1 MNDQSNNLQIQ
12 IDNLQ
17 GVIDNLNQQKADLNL
32 KITDLKNQLQQLPEY
47 RRKNNL
53 RLKSIIGYK
62 DLISKIDKQ
71 LQVNT
76 KLKDKLVKQMNS
88 NQVKPSSIQ
97 PIENRIQQF
106 GQPIDNSDSD
116 SVLEAELNRLFEES
130 EKNRLEEEQKRI
142 ARSLEEEE
150 QMRLAEEN
158 QRLKQ
163 QEIDDR
169 NKDLFGE
176 NISDDF
182 TSNPK
187 IDNELN
193 SLKLQKEEE
202 RKKNEQALKIQKM
215 VRNFQQTKKRK
226 QMNQRKTRKNTPEDE
241 DTFDSNSVNPPS
253 INTFSTNSIQ
263 TPSTNTISTNS
274 VNPPSINTISTKSIQ
289 APTSTSIS
297 STTDSPD
304 DSRSTITSRSSLD
317 SNFTMPSINSNNSI
331 QQNTAYS
338 DTLIKNVKQ
347 PQVLQRTNVNSNTI
361 CPSIF
366 KMRKNVTKKYYF
378 PSEFPNLTNIKNIK
392 GMIPPLKGGYRRKT
406 RKMKKL

>member
-76 KLKDKLVKQMNS
+76 KLKDKLVKQMN
-88 NQVKPSSIQ
+88 NNPVKPSSIQ

-253 INTFSTNSIQ
+253 INT
-263 TPSTNTISTNS
+263 
-274 VNPPSINTISTKSIQ
+274 ISTKSIQ

>member
-1 MNDQSNNLQIQ
+1 MDDQSNNLQIQ

-17 GVIDNLNQQKADLNL
+17 GVIDNLNQQKSELNS
-32 KITDLKNQLQQLPEY
+32 KIIDLKNQLQKLPEY
-47 RRKNNL
+47 RRKNDL
-53 RLKSIIGYK
+53 RLKSVVGYK
-62 DLISKIDKQ
+62 KLISKIDKQ

-76 KLKDKLVKQMNS
+76 KLKDKLVKQINS
-88 NQVKPSSIQ
+88 NPVKPSLIQ
-97 PIENRIQQF
+97 PIENRIGDRIQQF
-106 GQPIDNSDSD
+106 GKPLDDSD
-116 SVLEAELNRLFEES
+116 SEAEAELNRLFEES

-142 ARSLEEEE
+142 SRSLEEEE
-150 QMRLAEEN
+150 QMRLEEEN

-163 QEIDDR
+163 QLIDDR

-187 IDNELN
+187 IDEELN
-193 SLKLQKEEE
+193 NLKLQKEEE

-226 QMNQRKTRKNTPEDE
+226 QMNQRKTRKNTPDNE
-241 DTFDSNSVNPPS
+241 DTFDSNLVNPPS
-253 INTFSTNSIQ
+253 TNTNSINSIQ
-263 TPSTNTISTNS
+263 TPSTN
-274 VNPPSINTISTKSIQ
+274 
-289 APTSTSIS
+289 SIS
-297 STTDSPD
+297 STADSPD
-304 DSRSTITSRSSLD
+304 DSRSTITSRSSLN

-331 QQNTAYS
+331 QQNTTYS

-347 PQVLQRTNVNSNTI
+347 PQVLQRINVNSNTI

-366 KMRKNVTKKYYF
+366 KMGKNVTKKYYF